1 METGNVKLHP
11 ILRYDLIIFP
21 VATGTQKGNEIF
33 DPTRRARMEEK
44 KKGKNKIIR
53 SPYRKI
59 ERENTSSS

>member
-11 ILRYDLIIFP
+11 IFHYDLIIFP

-44 KKGKNKIIR
+44 KKGKIK
-53 SPYRKI
+53 
-59 ERENTSSS
+59 